1 VEEKAM
7 LSQHQNTRRF
17 RLNLPGGFSENG
29 FLLSLFLACLFLVLA
44 VVSTVVSVP
53 FEDRRIAAAVLILW
67 VMGLASLLS
76 AGLCWKRRN
85 VSGIMILLLF
95 FWAGV
100 LFWAFV
106 SEGFGVFL
114 GSGAFLVAAVF
125 AAQIFPANL
134 INQVMGVGTLVGGAA
149 FFLDFLGPENRLTAP
164 AQLQMVIAIVVGLI
178 LMVFFF
184 ALFWQF
190 RKFSLLIKL
199 LLPIVTFSLLS
210 IFILA
215 AYNNTM
221 TRQAL
226 LASENQA
233 LRAAAQKTSTD
244 LSAFI
249 NAANTSLITE
259 AKLPVFVNYLSLP
272 EEERSGSSQETEA
285 ITLLRYLQAR
295 GYILSYNLL
304 DTTSRVW
311 LSTLVAPEKAG
322 ELPQNLGINL
332 TDPGAINILL
342 LSGLPYISPVI
353 FTPDG
358 QPSLY
363 FAARVDDTEGNPVG
377 VLVSQYHASNLQAT
391 VAQSNN
397 LLGSESGSFAV
408 LLDENNLRLAQGVD
422 PDVLYKFLIPPDPT
436 TYAQLVSSRRIP
448 NVSIDQ
454 SATNYPSFLD
464 GMQKVNTSPYFTTQ
478 EAGTGDQIYSA
489 AAVEVQGRKWVVVFM
504 EPQSVFLQPI
514 EDQSRTA
521 ILLAISI
528 AAVLSLAVGIV
539 ARFIV
544 LPVAKLTNVARIVTE
559 GDLAAQAQVTNQ
571 DEIGVLANAFNT
583 MTTKLRQ
590 TLEGLEQSVLD
601 RTAELEKASELMGY
615 RANQLQTVSDV
626 ARTIA
631 SVQDVDQ
638 LLPAITQT
646 ISERFGYYHVGIF
659 LLDSDRE
666 YAVLQSANSEGGQRM
681 LQRGHRLKVGQ
692 VGIVGYVTDRGE
704 PRIALDVGQDAVFF
718 NNPDLPDTRSEM
730 ALPLKIGN
738 QVIGALDVQST
749 APAAFGDEDIALLT
763 TLADQV
769 VIAIENSRLFGET
782 RTALV
787 EAQTAQREYL
797 RTEWE
802 KVTSQ
807 QSTLGYQYTFGRISK
822 VSEPDGL
829 VWDELDPQI
838 VLIPNDSERQAG
850 EPKKGRSGEAE
861 QGLLVPISLRGQ
873 VIGMFKLQDIDQS
886 RLWNEEEI
894 SFIQSVADQVGLAL
908 ENARLLETTQRRAER
923 EYLVGQITTKM
934 RASNDPQVIL
944 QSAVTELRKALRVQK
959 AQVIIQTQPGRDAE
973 SQADPQEPLPENDPA
988 GENHL
993 GDRQDTESSNGE
1005 Q

>member
-1 VEEKAM
+1 M
-7 LSQHQNTRRF
+7 LSQHPNTHRLP
-17 RLNLPGGFSENG
+17 LNLPSGFSEKG
-29 FLLSLFLACLFLVLA
+29 FLLSLFLAGMFLILA
-44 VVSTVVSVP
+44 VVTTAVSVP
-53 FEDRRIAAAVLILW
+53 FVDRRIAAAVLILW
-67 VMGLASLLS
+67 GIGLASLLS
-76 AGLCWKRRN
+76 AGLCWKKRN

-100 LFWAFV
+100 LFLALV
-106 SEGFGVFL
+106 SEGFGIII
-114 GSGAFLVAAVF
+114 GIGAFLVASVF
-125 AAQIFPANL
+125 AAHVFPANQ

-149 FFLDFLGPENRLTAP
+149 FFLDFFGSKGRLTAP
-164 AQLQMVIAIVVGLI
+164 PQLLLIVTVVAGLTLI
-178 LMVFFF
+178 IFMI

-190 RKFSLLIKL
+190 RKFSLLTKL

-210 IFILA
+210 IGLLA

-249 NAANTSLITE
+249 NAANASLVTE
-259 AKLPVFVNYLSLP
+259 AKLPVFVDYLSLP
-272 EEERSGSSQETEA
+272 EEQRLGSSQEA
-285 ITLLRYLQAR
+285 QAMSLLRYLQAR

-304 DTTSRVW
+304 DTTGRVW
-311 LSTLVAPEKAG
+311 LSTLATPEKAA
-322 ELPQNLGINL
+322 ELPPNLGINF

-363 FAARVDDTEGNPVG
+363 FAARVDDTAGNPVG
-377 VLVSQYHASNLQAT
+377 VLISQYHGSNLQAA

-397 LLGSESGSFAV
+397 LLGPNSGSFAL

-422 PDVLYKFLIPPDPT
+422 PDALYKFLTPPDPA
-436 TYAQLVSSRRIP
+436 TYAKLVSSRRIP
-448 NVSIDQ
+448 DVVIDQ
-454 SATNYPSFLD
+454 VSTNYPSFLD
-464 GMQKVNTSPYFTTQ
+464 GLKNIQTSPYFITQ
-478 EAGTGDQIYSA
+478 EAGAGDEMHSA
-489 AAVEVQGRKWVVVFM
+489 AAVKVQGRKWVVVFM

-528 AAVLSLAVGIV
+528 AAIVSFAVGIV

-544 LPVAKLTNVARIVTE
+544 LPVAKLTNVAKVVTE
-559 GDLAAQAQVTNQ
+559 GDLAAQAQVTSQ

-583 MTTKLRQ
+583 MTTTLRQ
-590 TLEGLEQSVLD
+590 TLEGLEQRVHD

-615 RANQLQTVSDV
+615 RANQLQTVSEV
-626 ARTIA
+626 ARAIA

-638 LLPAITQT
+638 LLPVVTQT

-659 LLDSDRE
+659 LLDSERE
-666 YAVLQSANSEGGQRM
+666 YAVLQAANSEGGQRM

-704 PRIALDVGQDAVFF
+704 PRIALDVGLDAVFF

-749 APAAFGDEDIALLT
+749 APAAFSDADIALLT

-807 QSTLGYQYTFGRISK
+807 QSILGYQYTFGRISK
-822 VSEPDGL
+822 VSEPDSL
-829 VWDELDPQI
+829 VWDELDPHN
-838 VLIPNDSERQAG
+838 VLIP
-850 EPKKGRSGEAE
+850 KGSDWKVGKTEMTQSGDAE
-861 QGLLVPISLRGQ
+861 QGLYVPISLRGQ
-873 VIGMFKLQDIDQS
+873 VIGMFKLQDVDQS

-894 SFIQSVADQVGLAL
+894 SFVKLVADQVGLAL

-934 RASNDPQVIL
+934 RATSDPQMIL

-959 AQVIIQTQPGRDAE
+959 AQVIIQTQTEQEAE
-973 SQADPQEPLPENDPA
+973 SQVDPQETLSENDPA
-988 GENHL
+988 DENHL
-993 GDRQDTESSNGE
+993 DDRSDNETLQGE
-1005 Q
+1005 C